1 MNSQAKSMKRLA
13 AVALF
18 AAVCAGAQQGKNKA
32 DITGKYEGTA
42 KNAAGEVITVTLD
55 LMEKNGAISGTINSS
70 HGDFPIT
77 SGSHQENKV
86 TLQFDAQGTSG
97 TISLEANRDNLVGTW
112 SAGDDG
118 GPVDVKKVATQSGE
132 SKGKSKASILVRA
145 PRSV

>member
-55 LMEKNGAISGTINSS
+55 LMEKNGALRDDQLVARRFS
-70 HGDFPIT
+70 HHQRLSPRKQSDAPI
-77 SGSHQENKV
+77 
-86 TLQFDAQGTSG
+86 
-97 TISLEANRDNLVGTW
+97 
-112 SAGDDG
+112 
-118 GPVDVKKVATQSGE
+118 
-132 SKGKSKASILVRA
+132 
-145 PRSV
+145 